1 MDHVGIEDD
10 KLALGYQL
18 WIQICTPIAKRIEIH
33 YLIKV
38 KK

>member
-10 KLALGYQL
+10 KLALGSQL
-18 WIQICTPIAKRIEIH
+18 WIQIWTPIVKRIEIH